1 MSWQRRRRKRW
12 IAHQILNYSNVF
24 VGRSVV
30 DVYSRIH
37 CDNSLIIIFAFN
49 RRCLQY
55 SLIHWN
61 LHYRTHCAQCTTPR
75 TINSAGEN
83 LYPKKNLSDLMKP
96 IWHLF
101 GGIANDIVIL
111 INLAID
117 GGKPEKVK
125 RYPKRKNRNQNIILW
140 NHVRNYMCRP
150 PNQLTPLVMASC
162 RSRRER
168 PQKVNSS
175 LAIGPHHQS
184 VHKKCIC
191 M

>member
-1 MSWQRRRRKRW
+1 M
-12 IAHQILNYSNVF
+12 F

-49 RRCLQY
+49 RQCLQC

-83 LYPKKNLSDLMKP
+83 LSPKKNLSDLMKP

-125 RYPKRKNRNQNIILW
+125 RYPKRKNRNQNIIL
-140 NHVRNYMCRP
+140 
-150 PNQLTPLVMASC
+150 
-162 RSRRER
+162 
-168 PQKVNSS
+168 
-175 LAIGPHHQS
+175 
-184 VHKKCIC
+184 
-191 M
+191 